1 MTPAVF
7 LDRDDTLIECTGLP
21 APPAPARPG
30 DLIDPR
36 LVRLLPGVAEG
47 LARLSQAGY
56 ALVVVSNQGV
66 VARGGTTPEG
76 VERVHARLREVVH
89 AESGIDLSAIYY
101 CPFHP
106 QGNVPEFTREHPWR
120 KPAPGMILA
129 AAADHHLDLSQSWL
143 VGDAP
148 RDVEA
153 GMAAGIPR
161 ERCLRVGEEA
171 DVADVNAAADVIL
184 ALHDVRTILRAGGEV
199 TTVMMHAADVPALH
213 DKRTKRTVTAT
224 ARAIGERVGIRVLLA
239 DVEGDVLVVT
249 LAADRLAGLGLL
261 AEVRRAT
268 DRWHLARTGKHLW
281 LGSEGAA

>member
-7 LDRDDTLIECTGLP
+7 LDRDDTLIECNSLP
-21 APPAPARPG
+21 VAPPPARPG

-36 LVRLLPGVAEG
+36 LVSLLPGVAEG
-47 LARLSQAGY
+47 LARLAKAGY

-66 VARGGTTPEG
+66 IARGGTTPAG
-76 VERVHARLREVVH
+76 VEAVNTRLRDLLR
-89 AESGIDLSAIYY
+89 AEAGIDLTAIYY

-106 QGNVPEFTREHPWR
+106 HGTIPEFTREHPWR

-129 AAADHHLDLSQSWL
+129 AATDHHLDLSQSWL

-148 RDVEA
+148 RDIEA
-153 GMAAGIPR
+153 GLAAGLPR
-161 ERCLRVGEEA
+161 ERCLQIGENA

-184 ALHDVRTILRAGGEV
+184 ALHDVRTIIQAGGEV
-199 TTVMMHAADVPALH
+199 TTVMMHAADAPALH
-213 DKRTKRTVTAT
+213 DTRTKRTVTAT
-224 ARAIGERVGIRVLLA
+224 ARAIGERVGIRVLHASIEA
-239 DVEGDVLVVT
+239 DALVVT

-268 DRWHLARTGKHLW
+268 DRWHVARTGAPLW
-281 LGSEGAA
+281 RGTEA